1 MRRILATILFA
12 TAAHAAPTHEQVEFF
27 EKSVRPVLV
36 ESCYKCHGP
45 EKQKGELRMDSRE
58 ALLKGN
64 DSGPVVFPGD
74 PLKGTFIRSIRH
86 ESENMMPEKA
96 PKLSDE
102 KIAGL
107 TEWVRMGL
115 PWPENDK
122 TATPSKAQIAS
133 THWAFQPIRKPAVPA
148 VKDAAHW
155 AQNEVDR
162 FVLAKLEAAG
172 LAPSPIASR
181 YTLIRRATF
190 DLTGLPPT
198 TSAVADFQKD
208 PAPTRDAFAK
218 VVDRLLASPQY
229 GERWGRHWLDVARYA
244 DHRGYLAGGVSREYP
259 FAWTYRDWVI
269 RSLNDDMPYDQFLT
283 RQLAADLPGSGA
295 KPEDIAA
302 LGFLTLGRRFLNNTN
317 DIIDDRIDVVM
328 RGMMSLTVGCARC
341 HDHKYDP
348 ITAKDYYALHGVM
361 ASCEEES
368 DPEKLPL
375 LPGGKAD
382 PAFEKARA
390 AVLVE
395 FRAFDQKVADK
406 LSATLR
412 IASGLSI
419 FVTAETVDSIARK
432 NGLPKKIVEERTK
445 EKNKLVKLELDPGSP
460 PRAHVLRDRAQPVK
474 PHVFLRG
481 NPARPGEV
489 VDRRFP
495 TFLGGDAAPFKQGSG
510 RLELAKAITAP
521 TNPLT
526 ARVIANRVWLHHFG
540 TGFTP
545 TPGDFGTRS
554 ETPVHGE
561 LLDWLAVNFTE
572 QGWSLKKLHR
582 TILLSATWMQDSVH
596 PTEIASTNPKS
607 EPSEARQPRAEAG
620 QIRNPKSADP
630 ENRLLWRQSRQR
642 LEWEALH
649 DALLAAAGKL
659 DETIGGRP
667 VKLFVEPY
675 PNRRA
680 VYAYIDRQNLPG
692 TLRTFDFA
700 SPDLMNPQR
709 STTSV
714 PQQALYM
721 MNSPFVIAQ
730 AEALTTGP
738 DFASTHPEER
748 QVQALYQHILARN
761 ATPAEVKLA
770 VDYVKAAETAQR
782 TPPPIPTWRYGF
794 GNYDATTRQV
804 TFTPFA
810 NWNGTQWQTGPK
822 LPDPK
827 FGFVHLTA
835 AGGHPSRDL
844 AAIRRFTASREMTVS
859 LSGEIVRAAA
869 AGNGIHARIVSS
881 RQGQLAE
888 YDAAPKATVQSA
900 IERIELAAGETLDFI
915 VESKADDNSDGFTW
929 RTVLYSADG
938 LSYDAKKQFAGP
950 PPKIDPFTPW
960 ERFAQVLLETNEFLF
975 VD

>member
-12 TAAHAAPTHEQVEFF
+12 SAVHAAPTHEQVEFF
-27 EKSVRPVLV
+27 EKSVRPVLADH
-36 ESCYKCHGP
+36 CYKCHGA
-45 EKQKGELRMDSRE
+45 EKQKGELRMDSRA

-74 PLKGTFIRSIRH
+74 PAKGTFIKSIRH
-86 ESENMMPEKA
+86 EIDNKMPEKA

-102 KIAGL
+102 KITAL
-107 TEWVRMGL
+107 TEWVKMGL

-122 TATPSKAQIAS
+122 PLATKEETARK
-133 THWAFQPIRKPAVPA
+133 HWAFQPTRKPAVPA

-155 AQNEVDR
+155 AQNDVDR
-162 FVLAKLEAAG
+162 FILAKLEAAG
-172 LAPSPIASR
+172 LTPSPIASR

-198 TSAVADFQKD
+198 TAAVADFEKD
-208 PAPTRDAFAK
+208 PAPTREAFAK

-269 RSLNDDMPYDQFLT
+269 RSLNEDMPYDQFLM
-283 RQLAADLPGSGA
+283 RQLAADIPGSGA

-302 LGFLTLGRRFLNNTN
+302 LGFLTLGRRFLNSTP
-317 DIIDDRIDVVM
+317 DIIDDRLDVIL
-328 RGMMSLTVGCARC
+328 RGTMSLTIGCARC

-348 ITAKDYYALHGVM
+348 ITSKDYYALYGVM
-361 ASCEEES
+361 ASCDEDS

-375 LPGGKAD
+375 LPGGKAE
-382 PAFEKARA
+382 PSFEKARA
-390 AVLVE
+390 AVLAELREVD
-395 FRAFDQKVADK
+395 RSIANRI
-406 LSATLR
+406 SATLR

-419 FVTAETVDSIARK
+419 YVSTDVVDSLLAKGRIPRK
-432 NGLPKKIVEERTK
+432 LVDERNK
-445 EKNKLVKLELDPGSP
+445 VKNKMVKLELDPGAP
-460 PRAHVLRDRAQPVK
+460 PRAHVLRDRPQPVTQR
-474 PHVFLRG
+474 VFLRG
-481 NPARPGEV
+481 NPSRPGDIV
-489 VDRRFP
+489 PRRFP
-495 TFLGGDAAPFKQGSG
+495 SFLGGDAAPFKQGSG
-510 RLELAKAITAP
+510 RLELAKSITAP

-545 TPGDFGTRS
+545 TPGDFGVRS
-554 ETPVHGE
+554 ETPVQKD
-561 LLDWLAVNFTE
+561 LLDWIAMNFTE

-582 TILLSATWMQDSVH
+582 TILLSSTWMQDSVH
-596 PTEIASTNPKS
+596 PSQIAQANPQSAVK
-607 EPSEARQPRAEAG
+607 
-620 QIRNPKSADP
+620 NPQSVDP
-630 ENRLLWRQSRQR
+630 ENRLLWRQNRQR
-642 LEWEALH
+642 LEWEAMH
-649 DALLAAAGKL
+649 DALLAAAGNL

-667 VKLFVEPY
+667 VQLFAQPF
-675 PNRRA
+675 PKRRA

-721 MNSPFVIAQ
+721 MNSPFVMAQ
-730 AEALTTGP
+730 AEALTDAP
-738 DFASTHPEER
+738 DFASTQPEER
-748 QVQALYQHILARN
+748 HVQMLYQHVLSRN
-761 ATPAEVKLA
+761 ATPAEVKIA

-782 TPPPIPTWRYGF
+782 TPPPIPAWRYGY
-794 GNYDATTRQV
+794 GNYDPAAQRVSFTTL
-804 TFTPFA
+804 A
-810 NWNGTQWQTGPK
+810 HWNGAQWQCGPK

-827 FGFVHLTA
+827 LGWVHITA
-835 AGGHPSRDL
+835 TGGHPSRDL
-844 AAIRRFTASREMTVS
+844 AAIRRFTALREMTVS
-859 LSGEIVRAAA
+859 LSGEIVHAPT

-881 RQGQLAE
+881 RQGQIAE
-888 YDAAPKATVQSA
+888 YDAGANATIPSS

-915 VESKADDNSDGFTW
+915 VESKGDDNSDGFTW

-938 LSYDAKKQFAGP
+938 LSYDAKKQFTGP
-950 PPKIDPFTPW
+950 PPKIEPFTPW

>member
-283 RQLAADLPGSGA
+283 HQLAADLPGSGA

-328 RGMMSLTVGCARC
+328 RGMMSLTVCCARC

-390 AVLVE
+390 AVLAE

-419 FVTAETVDSIARK
+419 FITAETVDSIARK

-481 NPARPGEV
+481 NPSRPGEV

-495 TFLGGDAAPFKQGSG
+495 TFLGGEAAPCKQGSG

-521 TNPLT
+521 ANPLT

-540 TGFTP
+540 AGFTP

-582 TILLSATWMQDSVH
+582 TILLSSTWMQDSVH
-596 PTEIASTNPKS
+596 PSEIASSNPKS
-607 EPSEARQPRAEAG
+607 KIQ
-620 QIRNPKSADP
+620 NPKSADP

-642 LEWEALH
+642 LEWEAMH
-649 DALLAAAGKL
+649 DALLAAAGNL

-667 VKLFVEPY
+667 VQLFTAPY
-675 PNRRA
+675 PKRRA

-730 AEALTTGP
+730 AEALTEAP
-738 DFASTHPEER
+738 DFSSTAPEER
-748 QVQALYQHILARN
+748 HVQMLYQRVLARK
-761 ATPAEVKLA
+761 ATPSEVKTA
-770 VDYVKAAETAQR
+770 SEYVKAA
-782 TPPPIPTWRYGF
+782 
-794 GNYDATTRQV
+794 
-804 TFTPFA
+804 
-810 NWNGTQWQTGPK
+810 
-822 LPDPK
+822 
-827 FGFVHLTA
+827 
-835 AGGHPSRDL
+835 L
-844 AAIRRFTASREMTVS
+844 AAPP
-859 LSGEIVRAAA
+859 
-869 AGNGIHARIVSS
+869 
-881 RQGQLAE
+881 QP
-888 YDAAPKATVQSA
+888 APVP
-900 IERIELAAGETLDFI
+900 
-915 VESKADDNSDGFTW
+915 
-929 RTVLYSADG
+929 
-938 LSYDAKKQFAGP
+938 AKKPFAGP
-950 PPKIDPFTPW
+950 PPKIQPFTPW
-960 ERFAQVLLETNEFLF
+960 ERFAQILLETNEFLF

>member
-1 MRRILATILFA
+1 MRRILATIFFFTA
-12 TAAHAAPTHEQVEFF
+12 AIGAAAHAAPTHEQVEFF
-27 EKSVRPVLV
+27 EKQVRPVLA
-36 ESCYKCHGP
+36 ESCYKCHGA
-45 EKQKGELRMDSRE
+45 EKQKGELRVDSRA
-58 ALLKGN
+58 ALLKGG
-64 DSGPVVFPGD
+64 DGGPVVFPGD
-74 PLKGTFIRSIRH
+74 PAKGTFIKSIRH
-86 ESENMMPEKA
+86 EIENKMPGKA

-102 KIAGL
+102 KIAAL
-107 TEWVRMGL
+107 TEWVKMGM

-122 TATPSKAQIAS
+122 PIATKADVAR
-133 THWAFQPIRKPAVPA
+133 THWAYQPIKKPAVPA

-155 AQNEVDR
+155 AQSEVDR
-162 FVLAKLEAAG
+162 FILAKLEAAG

-181 YTLIRRATF
+181 YTLIRRASF

-198 TSAVADFQKD
+198 SAAVAGFQND
-208 PAPTRDAFAK
+208 PAPTREAFAK

-269 RSLNDDMPYDQFLT
+269 ASLNADMPYDQFLT
-283 RQLAADLPGSGA
+283 RQIAADIPGSGA
-295 KPEDIAA
+295 KPGDIAA

-317 DIIDDRIDVVM
+317 DIIDDRIDVIM
-328 RGMMSLTVGCARC
+328 RGTMSLTVGCARC
-341 HDHKYDP
+341 HDHKFDP

-361 ASCEEES
+361 ASCDEDA

-382 PAFEKARA
+382 PEFEKARA
-390 AVLVE
+390 AVLAE
-395 FRAFDQKVADK
+395 KREIDQKIGDK

-412 IASGLSI
+412 IASGFSI
-419 FVTAETVDSIARK
+419 FISADTVDSIATK
-432 NGLPKKIVEERTK
+432 NRLPKKIIEERTK
-445 EKNKLVKLELDPGSP
+445 VKNKLVKLELEPGAP

-474 PHVFLRG
+474 PHVFIRG
-481 NPARPGEV
+481 NPSRPGDL

-495 TFLGGDAAPFKQGSG
+495 SFLGGDAAPFKQGSG

-521 TNPLT
+521 ANPLT
-526 ARVIANRVWLHHFG
+526 ARVIANRIWLHHFG
-540 TGFTP
+540 TGFAA
-545 TPGDFGTRS
+545 TPGDFGVRS
-554 ETPVHGE
+554 EVPVQID
-561 LLDWLAVNFTE
+561 LLNWLAANFTE
-572 QGWSLKKLHR
+572 QGWSLKKMHR
-582 TILLSATWMQDSVH
+582 TILLSSTWMQESVH
-596 PTEIASTNPKS
+596 PAEIASSNPQS
-607 EPSEARQPRAEAG
+607 A
-620 QIRNPKSADP
+620 IRNPQSVDP
-630 ENRLLWRQSRQR
+630 ENRLLWRQNRQR
-642 LEWEALH
+642 LEWEAMH
-649 DALLAAAGKL
+649 DALLATSGNL
-659 DETIGGRP
+659 DTTIGGRP
-667 VKLFVEPY
+667 VKLFSEPF
-675 PNRRA
+675 PKRRA

-700 SPDLMNPQR
+700 SPDLMNAQR

-730 AEALTTGP
+730 AETLTDAA
-738 DFASTHPEER
+738 DFSSTNPEER
-748 QVQALYQHILARN
+748 QVQMLYERVLARK
-761 ATPAEVKLA
+761 ATPAEVKTA
-770 VDYVKAAETAQR
+770 IDYVKAAQTAQR
-782 TPPPIPTWRYGF
+782 TPPPTPTWRYGC
-794 GNYDATTRQV
+794 GSYDAAAHAV
-804 TFTPFA
+804 SFTPLA
-810 NWNGTQWQTGPK
+810 HWSGTAWQTGPK

-835 AGGHPSRDL
+835 TGGHPSRDL

-869 AGNGIHARIVSS
+869 GGNGIHARIVSS
-881 RQGQLAE
+881 RHGQIAE

-915 VESKADDNSDGFTW
+915 IESKGDDNSDGFTW

-938 LSYDAKKQFAGP
+938 ISYDAQKQFAGP

-960 ERFAQVLLETNEFLF
+960 ERYAQVLLETNEFLF